1 MNPTFLSA
9 IMVVFILLGVYNV
22 FSGLRRIREARDREQ
37 HIRWYRQI
45 NLLTGIEYLLLSF
58 VFMTSLNLH
67 NPSFPAFLR
76 PIVVPFYLIVLL
88 SSAVIAGFVIRQAI
102 LNARLLRAKPTVQV
116 NRSNIITA
124 SAATAP
130 QSDGA
135 AERDMTAQQQSAL
148 IQQRRERRQKAAA
161 TRRRRAGRA

>member
-1 MNPTFLSA
+1 MNPTFLST
-9 IMVVFILLGVYNV
+9 IMVIFILLGVYNV
-22 FSGLRRIREARDREQ
+22 FSGLRRIPEARDRGQ

-76 PIVVPFYLIVLL
+76 PIIVPFYLIVLL

-102 LNARLLRAKPTVQV
+102 LNARLLRTKPTVQV

-124 SAATAP
+124 STAQ

-135 AERDMTAQQQSAL
+135 AESDMTTEQRAAL
-148 IQQRRERRQKAAA
+148 SQQRRERRQKAAA